1 MVKLWVFF
9 VEEGAGGHVLIC
21 ILNLNDVRLN
31 FKTFPN
37 KNKAIEGRANAFK
50 RTLFY
55 RPTINVGKSLMLLKN
70 SNYAR
75 FCNSWQILKLQYLGN
90 K

>member
-1 MVKLWVFF
+1 MVKLWGFF

-50 RTLFY
+50 MTLF
-55 RPTINVGKSLMLLKN
+55 L
-70 SNYAR
+70 
-75 FCNSWQILKLQYLGN
+75 
-90 K
+90 